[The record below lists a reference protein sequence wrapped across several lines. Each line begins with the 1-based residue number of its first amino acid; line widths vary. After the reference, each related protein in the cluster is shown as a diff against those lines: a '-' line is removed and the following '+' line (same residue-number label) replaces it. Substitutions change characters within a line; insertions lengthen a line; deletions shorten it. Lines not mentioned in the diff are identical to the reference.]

1 MTDDIVNIISAEKYK
16 LLRRRSSAAML
27 FGVVIL
33 SVLLFLSVDL
43 AAQRDWIGIPSGFYL
58 ASVAIGWMV
67 NIIALLT
74 IMIVAFQISGEF
86 ALGTVKPAWTR
97 PIRRSAW
104 FVGKLI
110 SVSAVSSVLFMIS
123 FATITLLA
131 SMKYGFSDLM
141 EKDYLV
147 HAFSALAGRYIL
159 ASFLTLVSFWA
170 LAAVTAMFAA
180 CFVRPGST
188 IAVTVVLSF
197 LMSVIAIFRQAAPFL
212 LSSALSMPF
221 QQMKMMSKGLPVPLE
236 WNDLTWQTMACAS
249 AYLILAVVS
258 GLIIINKKEVTF

>member
-1 MTDDIVNIISAEKYK
+1 MMNDIVNIISAEKYK
-16 LLRRRSSAAML
+16 LLKRRSTVAWL
-27 FGVVIL
+27 PGVALLSVIL
-33 SVLLFLSVDL
+33 FLAVDL

-58 ASVAIGWMV
+58 ASAAIGWMV
-67 NIIALLT
+67 NILALLT
-74 IMIVAFQISGEF
+74 IIFVSFQISGEF

-97 PIRRSAW
+97 PVRRSAW
-104 FVGKLI
+104 FTGKLL
-110 SVSAVSSVLFMIS
+110 SVSAVSSVLFIIS
-123 FATITLLA
+123 LATITLLA

-147 HAFSALAGRYIL
+147 HSVSVLAGRFIQ
-159 ASFLTLVSFWA
+159 ASFLTLLSFWA

-197 LMSVIAIFRQAAPFL
+197 FMSVIAIFQQAVPFL
-212 LSSALSMPF
+212 LSSALTLPY

-236 WNDLTWQTMACAS
+236 WNDLTWRTIACAS

-258 GLIIINKKEVTF
+258 GVNIINKKEVTF